1 MEKTINYALNE
12 ALEMGRLSAMPSFL
26 EKELREKIA
35 QEIEAKRQ
43 PYLELAKDKESEDHQ
58 VYLGVCN
65 GMYFAQ
71 IIVEYPRVN
80 N

>member
-1 MEKTINYALNE
+1 LEKTLKYALNE
-12 ALEMGRLSAMPSFL
+12 ALETGRRSANPTYL

-71 IIVEYPRVN
+71 IIVEYPREDN
-80 N
+80 